1 MVIASKSVDF
11 QVPFALHVFFLLMN
25 AFVVGVATYQ
35 APLVSAVGFGV
46 ALSGLAVY
54 FILVYPK
61 RLPSFLTA
69 IDSKQYLFPAFSG
82 MNAGP

>member
-1 MVIASKSVDF
+1 
-11 QVPFALHVFFLLMN
+11 MN

-46 ALSGLAVY
+46 AFSGLIVY

-61 RLPSFLTA
+61 KLPNFLITIDRMCHFLTPL
-69 IDSKQYLFPAFSG
+69 KYNPEFPYFRSSPQVLPNPLCGHA
-82 MNAGP
+82 